1 MNSHRLTSNAYF
13 SSIQNV
19 AVIDFSYIYLIYMLM
34 TRVYMLKIQDESGLD
49 LKVFKKQYLWA
60 IGYLRRVV
68 VNNAG
73 R

>member
-1 MNSHRLTSNAYF
+1 
-13 SSIQNV
+13 
-19 AVIDFSYIYLIYMLM
+19 MLM